1 MIARDLHTMLRIAAL
16 SLAIIVPTALIAQP
30 EPPKTTTSSSAWRFR
45 TQEIDANLK
54 IGYAV
59 VIADVNGD
67 GKPDIVVADTDE
79 VVWYENPDWKKR
91 LIVKNYV
98 EETTKDEAGQ
108 PKVIKR
114 PLIKED
120 NVCIAAAD
128 IDGDGQIDFALGAGW
143 LPGFRT
149 NENGTIQWLKRG
161 KSLDEP
167 WTVIPI
173 GEEPMVHR
181 MLFADLNGDGK
192 LHLVVAPL
200 MGRGSSKSGN
210 WTDGRPVRILD
221 YLIPADP
228 VNGPWTPRV
237 LDDTLHVVHGIRAI
251 PADRRKG
258 SDILVASYDGISRLA
273 PLGSSERW
281 SVKQIGAGNQ
291 DAPTQARGS
300 SEVGFGKLRGGS
312 PFIAAIE
319 PWHGNQVVI
328 YTRND
333 SPDKPWDRDV
343 KDSRLRWGHAIACA
357 DLDGDGVD
365 EVIVGVRDDPKVT
378 DSYPDRRGIRI
389 YRYVDES
396 RRWDRQ
402 LIEPGSVAVEAL
414 AVGDLNGD
422 GRPDIVAVGR
432 QTGNVRIYW
441 NEK

>member
-1 MIARDLHTMLRIAAL
+1 MIRTVVVGIAL
-16 SLAIIVPTALIAQP
+16 IVPAGAAALIAQADP
-30 EPPKTTTSSSAWRFR
+30 NKTSTSSVAWRFR
-45 TQEIDANLK
+45 VQEIDATLK

-59 VIADVNGD
+59 VLTDVNGD
-67 GKPDIVVADTDE
+67 GKPDIVVVDTDE
-79 VVWYENPDWKKR
+79 VVWYENPTWKKR
-91 LIVKNYV
+91 IIVKNYV
-98 EETTKDEAGQ
+98 EETVRDEAGQ
-108 PKVIKR
+108 SKVVRK
-114 PLIKED
+114 PLIRED

-149 NENGTIQWLKRG
+149 SENSPIQWLKRG

-167 WTVIPI
+167 WTIIPI

-181 MLFADLNGDGK
+181 MVFADLNGDGK
-192 LHLVVAPL
+192 PHLVVVPL
-200 MGRGSSKSGN
+200 MGRNASKAAN

-221 YLIPADP
+221 YPIPADP
-228 VNGPWTPRV
+228 IKGPWTPRV
-237 LDDTLHVVHGIRAI
+237 LSESLHVVHGVCAI

-258 SDILVASYDGISRLA
+258 ADLLVASYDGISRLSPFGA
-273 PLGSSERW
+273 SSQRW
-281 SVKQIGAGNQ
+281 SIKPIGAGNQ
-291 DAPTQARGS
+291 EAPTQARGS

-328 YTRND
+328 YTPND
-333 SPDKPWDRDV
+333 TPDKLWDRDV
-343 KDSRLRWGHAIACA
+343 KDSRLRWGHALACA
-357 DLDGDGVD
+357 DLDGDGID
-365 EVIVGVRDDPKVT
+365 EVIVGVRDDPKLT
-378 DSYPDRRGIRI
+378 DSFPDKRGLRI
-389 YRYVDES
+389 YRFVDES

-402 LIEPGSVAVEAL
+402 LIDSGAVAIEAL